1 MNLTNEM
8 KRLHE
13 EVSELHR
20 ARGSFMSKLKGN
32 VAQMRTDTR
41 QRIAEIHQ
49 GQTRAA
55 CEAQQQ
61 RAGFI
66 SGLKNTVS
74 QMMGESHGAMAQMA
88 EKGHQDRAAFMGSL
102 RSTVSQKLEEDHRTR
117 AQMAKQGHQDR
128 ATFLGS
134 VRSEVDDLKAGT
146 RSFLRACQQD
156 HAEATSQDQQRR
168 TGFLSGMMQKCG
180 ETRRQLRED
189 LAGARMAWAGKS
201 ERVHAEPADSDQP
214 TTKTKNTPQ
223 RSGEAAPQERADVL
237 EETRPDDLTII
248 VGIGEGMQ
256 KRLNEIGIYS
266 LSGLANT
273 RPELLQELLGK
284 FGRVADVGS
293 WITQARDHL
302 NGK

>member
-32 VAQMRTDTR
+32 VAQTRTDTR

-55 CEAQQQ
+55 REAQQH

-66 SGLKNTVS
+66 SGLKDTVS
-74 QMMGESHGAMAQMA
+74 QMMGESHGALAQMA
-88 EKGHQDRAAFMGSL
+88 EKGHQDRAAF
-102 RSTVSQKLEEDHRTR
+102 
-117 AQMAKQGHQDR
+117 
-128 ATFLGS
+128 LGS
-134 VRSEVDDLKAGT
+134 VRREVDDLKAGAQ
-146 RSFLRACQQD
+146 SFLRSSRVA
-156 HAEATSQDQQRR
+156 HMEATSQDQQRR